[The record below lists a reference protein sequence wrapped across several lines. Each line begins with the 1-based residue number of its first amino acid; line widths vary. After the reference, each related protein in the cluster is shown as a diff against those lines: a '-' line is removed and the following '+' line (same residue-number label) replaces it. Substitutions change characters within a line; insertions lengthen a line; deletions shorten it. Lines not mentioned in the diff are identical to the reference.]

1 MLRLVQVMIGCAW
14 LLSTGFLI
22 RRSYFPDLGGTTK
35 IPVEDVSKIYF
46 EKGQTAELLFLTDQG
61 AVGRLTVTP
70 RSMSKRLRES
80 GLPSETGELFIT
92 GRLNPVFLGEHA
104 ALIGDVIWNGS
115 LFVDPEFRIR
125 GQRLNLRLSELDVSL
140 QLASGSKTEEVAFR
154 VSQKGKTIADSSS
167 MESMEGT
174 LIQVQTMAQLA
185 GISFPDLLAQAKEAE
200 ADFDFPEPT
209 GRLGRFQIQG
219 RRYEGYLLDI
229 SFHEE
234 FRLRFILS
242 ELGEL
247 LRIEGIP
254 SLDLLGEAF
263 VPEEMME
270 YAEEAADEEEE
281 EAP

>member
-1 MLRLVQVMIGCAW
+1 SDQSPVLYSM
-14 LLSTGFLI
+14 TG
-22 RRSYFPDLGGTTK
+22 
-35 IPVEDVSKIYF
+35 
-46 EKGQTAELLFLTDQG
+46 
-61 AVGRLTVTP
+61 
-70 RSMSKRLRES
+70 
-80 GLPSETGELFIT
+80 
-92 GRLNPVFLGEHA
+92 
-104 ALIGDVIWNGS
+104 
-115 LFVDPEFRIR
+115 
-125 GQRLNLRLSELDVSL
+125 LNLRLSELDVSL

-200 ADFDFPEPT
+200 ADFDFPEPK

-234 FRLRFILS
+234 FRLRFLLS